1 LFYKIKIM
9 AEFSKQYCD
18 IHDPGFPWDFDIEE
32 IATEIPRGYYKLI
45 ICEGFGFIGIGVGM
59 DREIQLL
66 FRDGEDG
73 FDKINY
79 KHFIKKQKESSDGI

>member
-1 LFYKIKIM
+1 M
-9 AEFSKQYCD
+9 ADFSKQWVELND
-18 IHDPGFPWDFDIEE
+18 SEMGWDFDIEE

-59 DREIQLL
+59 NREIQLL

-73 FDKINY
+73 FDKMNY
-79 KHFIKKQKESSDGI
+79 NHFIKKQKESSDGI